1 MKLVMECRTPMLP
14 DFWWD
19 AVHSCCFATLELIY
33 GFSELFKGWWFIE
46 LLFEWK
52 VRNTINGSVLCSA
65 ISTEEGLEVLGPAS
79 KDGSVVSEG
88 VLSV

>member
-1 MKLVMECRTPMLP
+1 MLP

-19 AVHSCCFATLELIY
+19 AVNSCCFATLELFY
-33 GFSELFKGWWFIE
+33 GFSQLFKGGRIIE

-52 VRNTINGSVLCSA
+52 LKNTIDGSVLYSA
-65 ISTEEGLEVLGPAS
+65 ICTEKGLEVLGPAS
-79 KDGSVVSEG
+79 KDGGVVSEE